1 MEIKAEEHLGL
12 VMRVAKPYA
21 ATMKSA
27 IMDSEVFSD
36 GCIGLMKAVEAFDP
50 ELGYQFSTFATTCI
64 ETAIRDGFRQRRRR
78 DERHY
83 ADGSVVRMH
92 VSSSCAEMCQV
103 SDDTLSRAVSEENET
118 RLKSA
123 IGILP
128 DHQRTVIQLRLEGHG
143 LKEVGE
149 IMGYSKQ
156 RAEQVEKMARR
167 AIVDI
172 LTGET
177 NSVPAVSL

>member
-12 VMRVAKPYA
+12 VMRVVKPYA
-21 ATMKSA
+21 AALKTA

-36 GCIGLMKAVEAFDP
+36 GCIGLMKAVEAYDP
-50 ELGYQFSTFATTCI
+50 ELGFQFSTFATTCI

-78 DERHY
+78 AERKY
-83 ADGSVVRMH
+83 KDGSVVRMH
-92 VSSSCAEMCQV
+92 VSSKCAELSQV
-103 SDDTLSRAVSEENET
+103 CDDTLNRVIGTENED
-118 RLKSA
+118 RLRSA
-123 IGILP
+123 IESLTGQ
-128 DHQRTVIQLRLEGHG
+128 QRTVIELRLEGHG

-172 LTGET
+172 LTGER
-177 NSVPAVSL
+177 NCVPADSF